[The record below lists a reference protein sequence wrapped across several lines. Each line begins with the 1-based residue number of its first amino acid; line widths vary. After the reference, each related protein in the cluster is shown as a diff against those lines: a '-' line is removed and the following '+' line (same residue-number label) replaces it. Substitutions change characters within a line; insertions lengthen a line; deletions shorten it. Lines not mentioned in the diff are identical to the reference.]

1 MHPTACGP
9 GVPTGNERRMARELA
24 ALTGVDVTAAVTAAI
39 RDQLERVRREQG
51 DGLAER
57 LLAIGRD
64 CAMYLN
70 EPSRTVDHGELLFD
84 ERGLPR

>member
-9 GVPTGNERRMARELA
+9 GVPTGNEQRLAREFA
-24 ALTGVDVTAAVTAAI
+24 ALTGEDVTAAVTEAI
-39 RDQLERVRREQG
+39 RDRLERVRREQG

-64 CAMYLN
+64 CAVHLK
-70 EPSRTVDHGELLFD
+70 EPFRSIDHGELLFD
-84 ERGLPR
+84 ERGLPW